1 MLTNHQ
7 IRHLRKYADDETRNV
22 ARRLHSIDLLSADAG
37 LYCIRTTEHL
47 YRDNPGIRSRRQ
59 IIRLLLKL
67 LKSPSPESKLVN
79 TTGIEN
85 RLRFIQTGVSLDGC
99 SVWKPESKVTEHSGE
114 QASSLADDL
123 ETFLASHGYT
133 EGNNGNY

>member
-1 MLTNHQ
+1 MNNHQ
-7 IRHLRKYADDETRNV
+7 IRHLRKYADDVTRNV

-67 LKSPSPESKLVN
+67 LKSQVPETKRVH
-79 TTGIEN
+79 TAGIEN

-99 SVWKPESKVTEHSGE
+99 GIWKPEPESKTK
-114 QASSLADDL
+114 QAGQQSPAANEID
-123 ETFLASHGYT
+123 EFLALHGYT
-133 EGNNGNY
+133 EGNNGNS